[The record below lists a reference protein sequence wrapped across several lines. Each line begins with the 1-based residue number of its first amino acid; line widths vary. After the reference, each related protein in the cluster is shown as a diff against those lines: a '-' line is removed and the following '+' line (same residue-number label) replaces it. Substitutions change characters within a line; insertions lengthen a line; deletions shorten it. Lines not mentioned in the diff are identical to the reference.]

1 MLEFSRIVVSEGN
14 YVKKTNSSCECII
27 SHYWYFLDINFN
39 LQPEVCNGCHNLMQN
54 AVNFNDI
61 AFVTVMG
68 NDYRIHFLYINK
80 GEVINL
86 LRNADLTE
94 ES

>member
-1 MLEFSRIVVSEGN
+1 
-14 YVKKTNSSCECII
+14 
-27 SHYWYFLDINFN
+27 
-39 LQPEVCNGCHNLMQN
+39 MQN

-61 AFVTVMG
+61 AFVTVMRNG
-68 NDYRIHFLYINK
+68 YRIHFLYVNK

-94 ES
+94 ESWTYITIYYRI